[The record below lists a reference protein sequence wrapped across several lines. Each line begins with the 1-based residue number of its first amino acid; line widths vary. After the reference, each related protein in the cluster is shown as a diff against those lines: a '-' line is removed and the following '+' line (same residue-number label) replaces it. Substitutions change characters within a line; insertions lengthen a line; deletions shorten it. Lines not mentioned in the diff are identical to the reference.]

1 MPLINRLVMQGF
13 KSFAKRTEL
22 PFSNQFNIVIGPNGS
37 GKSNILDG
45 LCFVLGRLS
54 SKDLRTEK
62 MAHLIYNGGKA
73 RQPSAKGEVS
83 IFFDN
88 SGKILPYEDKTVK
101 LSRIIKPSG
110 QSVYKINDKT
120 RTRQEILDMMALG
133 KINPNG
139 YNIVLQGDITR
150 LVEMTSEER
159 RQVIEEIAG
168 IRIYEEKKKKTQA
181 ELERVETRIRETE
194 IVLAEKKTHL
204 RELRKDRDHAF
215 KYKEMSDKIIR
226 YKATH
231 LHLQKKSKN
240 AKKEGLDREIAGHR
254 QEIEK
259 IKSAIEKLKASAES
273 KKKEIAEIDHEVEQ
287 KGAAEQKEMHRSAEQ
302 TRVDIATAK
311 NRMSAISSE
320 VAKACER
327 REKLASDLN
336 ETDLK
341 LADLASKSE
350 ELEKNRTSLTQEKD
364 RLENEIRKIR
374 GSGED
379 VSKLEMEI
387 TSLDKDAEKLQTE
400 IENTSEKKQEI
411 LRNRDKAEM
420 NLSSIEASMK
430 KIAEIQK
437 TRKSE
442 LEKLE
447 ETRKEFKH
455 KTLQLNKFLSENSS
469 TSASIGDIRR
479 RIHNENE
486 ELAKTKTRL
495 LASRERALGSNA
507 VRSVLEQDS
516 IKGIHGTV
524 SQLGKV
530 PSKYSTALETAAGKR
545 INSIVVENDAV
556 AARCISYLKQKKLG
570 RATFLPL
577 NKLRKPAARQK
588 MPEENGSHGLA
599 VDLVSFDSKYAD
611 VFSYVFGN
619 TLVVDSINSARK
631 IGIGKHRMVTLD
643 GDLTDVSGAMYGG
656 FRQKSAAAF
665 NEGETDKTAKDIE
678 SRIARLESDI
688 SVLEKKKSEEEE
700 SITAL
705 REERAGLEGDI
716 IRMEKGLHLESSD
729 QDTSKKSKAEINSEM
744 KKLDRELQSMQ
755 EKISGLQAKIG
766 TVKTRKMKIREQ
778 ISGLANPSVVA
789 QLTAMEQTVAEKN
802 EQIQSAQTET
812 SSAKTESSILKQE
825 KERNLQIMKQLS
837 KEEKNFK
844 AEQSELAKKTKSW
857 NRQLSE
863 LQAKASKF
871 EARHKSL
878 FTKKNKLSESLQSD
892 DENIIRKEERIN
904 TIEVKINNITVK
916 ASEIAGQLAGL
927 SEEAS
932 QYSDAKLVQGISEE
946 QLKADIYRFER
957 SKNQMGNINMK
968 ALEVYDDAEKQYKE
982 LLKKKDTLSSEKND
996 VILIMNEIESNK
1008 KDLFMGTFNTL
1019 NEHFKEA
1026 FAQLST
1032 KGSEA
1037 YLMIENPESPF
1048 EAGVRIRVKL
1058 AGDKFMD
1065 IRSLSGGEKTMTA
1078 LAFIFSIQ
1086 EHEPASFY
1094 IFDEVDAALDKKNSE
1109 RFAQL
1114 VKKYSGK
1121 AQYIVIS
1128 HNDNVIT
1135 AANVLYGVSMD
1146 EHGMSN
1152 VVSMKT

>member
-1 MPLINRLVMQGF
+1 
-13 KSFAKRTEL
+13 
-22 PFSNQFNIVIGPNGS
+22 
-37 GKSNILDG
+37 
-45 LCFVLGRLS
+45 
-54 SKDLRTEK
+54 
-62 MAHLIYNGGKA
+62 
-73 RQPSAKGEVS
+73 
-83 IFFDN
+83 
-88 SGKILPYEDKTVK
+88 
-101 LSRIIKPSG
+101 
-110 QSVYKINDKT
+110 
-120 RTRQEILDMMALG
+120 
-133 KINPNG
+133 
-139 YNIVLQGDITR
+139 
-150 LVEMTSEER
+150 
-159 RQVIEEIAG
+159 
-168 IRIYEEKKKKTQA
+168 
-181 ELERVETRIRETE
+181 
-194 IVLAEKKTHL
+194 
-204 RELRKDRDHAF
+204 
-215 KYKEMSDKIIR
+215 
-226 YKATH
+226 
-231 LHLQKKSKN
+231 
-240 AKKEGLDREIAGHR
+240 
-254 QEIEK
+254 
-259 IKSAIEKLKASAES
+259 
-273 KKKEIAEIDHEVEQ
+273 
-287 KGAAEQKEMHRSAEQ
+287 
-302 TRVDIATAK
+302 
-311 NRMSAISSE
+311 
-320 VAKACER
+320 
-327 REKLASDLN
+327 
-336 ETDLK
+336 
-341 LADLASKSE
+341 
-350 ELEKNRTSLTQEKD
+350 
-364 RLENEIRKIR
+364 
-374 GSGED
+374 
-379 VSKLEMEI
+379 
-387 TSLDKDAEKLQTE
+387 
-400 IENTSEKKQEI
+400 
-411 LRNRDKAEM
+411 
-420 NLSSIEASMK
+420 
-430 KIAEIQK
+430 
-437 TRKSE
+437 
-442 LEKLE
+442 
-447 ETRKEFKH
+447 
-455 KTLQLNKFLSENSS
+455 
-469 TSASIGDIRR
+469 
-479 RIHNENE
+479 
-486 ELAKTKTRL
+486 
-495 LASRERALGSNA
+495 
-507 VRSVLEQDS
+507 
-516 IKGIHGTV
+516 
-524 SQLGKV
+524 
-530 PSKYSTALETAAGKR
+530 
-545 INSIVVENDAV
+545 
-556 AARCISYLKQKKLG
+556 
-570 RATFLPL
+570 
-577 NKLRKPAARQK
+577 
-588 MPEENGSHGLA
+588 
-599 VDLVSFDSKYAD
+599 
-611 VFSYVFGN
+611 
-619 TLVVDSINSARK
+619 
-631 IGIGKHRMVTLD
+631 
-643 GDLTDVSGAMYGG
+643 
-656 FRQKSAAAF
+656 
-665 NEGETDKTAKDIE
+665 
-678 SRIARLESDI
+678 
-688 SVLEKKKSEEEE
+688 
-700 SITAL
+700 
-705 REERAGLEGDI
+705 
-716 IRMEKGLHLESSD
+716 MEKGLHLESSD

-755 EKISGLQAKIG
+755 EKISSLQAKIG

-1086 EHEPASFY
+1086 EHEPAAFY